1 MKNIAILGSTGS
13 IGTQTIEVVEA
24 HPEQFRVVALAAGT
38 NVPLVIEQVN
48 RLKPELVSV
57 GSKDIADQVNIH
69 IPSEVKLT
77 YGSEGLIE
85 VATHP
90 KAELLVTGIVGSI
103 GLRPTLAAIEAR
115 KTIALA
121 NKETLITAGQIVM
134 EKAMEYNVPLLPVDS
149 EHSAIF
155 QCLQGENRE
164 RVEEIIL
171 TASGGSFR
179 HKNREELKNVTV
191 EDALKHPNWSM
202 GVKVTV
208 DSATMMN
215 KGLEVIEAHWLF
227 RLPFEQ
233 IKVLLHEESI
243 IHSMVLFQ
251 DSAIVAQLGTPD
263 MRVPIQYA
271 LTYPDRFHMKSERLN
286 LAQIGKL
293 HFRDVD
299 FARYPCLKMAYDAG
313 QTGGTMPTVLNAANE
328 VAVDR
333 FLRSEISFLQIE
345 EIIYHTLEQH
355 QPAMNPGLA
364 EIEEVDQWARQI
376 ALTI

>member
-24 HPEQFRVVALAAGT
+24 HPEQFRIVALAAGS
-38 NVPLVIEQVN
+38 NVPLIIEQIN
-48 RLKPELVSV
+48 RLKPDLVSV
-57 GSKDIADQVNIH
+57 GSKDIADQVHLH
-69 IPSEVKLT
+69 IPSQVTLT
-77 YGSEGLIE
+77 YGSEGLID

-134 EKAMEYNVPLLPVDS
+134 EKALEYNVPILPVDS

-155 QCLQGENRE
+155 QCLQGENRK

-202 GVKVTV
+202 GAKITI

-227 RLPFEQ
+227 HLPFEQ

-243 IHSMVLFQ
+243 VHSMVLFQ
-251 DSAIVAQLGTPD
+251 DSAIMAQLGTPD

-271 LTYPDRFHMKSERLN
+271 LTHPDRLEHKSERLN
-286 LAQIGKL
+286 LAEIGKL
-293 HFRDVD
+293 HFREMD
-299 FARYPCLKMAYDAG
+299 FQRYPCLKMAYDAG

-328 VAVDR
+328 IAVDR
-333 FLRSEISFLQIE
+333 FIRSEISFLQIE
-345 EIIYHTLEQH
+345 EIIYRTIEQH
-355 QPAMNPGLA
+355 HPMMNPSLSD
-364 EIEEVDQWARQI
+364 IEEVDEWARQI